1 MAIGIRVYG
10 KVQGVFFR
18 ATTKT
23 TAEDLKLTGW
33 VRNEPD
39 GSVRIHA
46 EGEENLISRLYE
58 WCKEGP
64 QFAKVANIERWK
76 SLMRD
81 LKLLRSGARP
91 T

>member
-1 MAIGIRVYG
+1 MRVYG

-23 TAEDLKLTGW
+23 TADDLKLTGW

-39 GSVRIHA
+39 GSVSIHA
-46 EGEENLISRLYE
+46 EGEEKQTHKLFE

-64 QFAKVANIERWK
+64 QFAKVANIERWEEPDEGFETFEI
-76 SLMRD
+76 R
-81 LKLLRSGARP
+81 R
-91 T
+91 